1 MICIIVTVYCDGMV
15 CPRRHASL
23 VRRRVES
30 WQWTLISCHSL
41 ETRLDGASYTLSVE
55 TFTINRN
62 RTKLVIIIPEAST
75 LMAVSKKK
83 KIIIATVVILLIGT
97 IIGVTVFA
105 RRGDLPEV
113 QTAKV
118 ERRTLL
124 EAKVTA
130 NGEVRPIQFI
140 NLTSEVQGRVM
151 NVLVKEGDVVKK
163 GKPLLTVD
171 PTQFANSTS
180 IQEAGLR
187 ATQADVQN
195 QNAAL
200 TTAENAINI
209 ARASL
214 TTAQADLERAMAER
228 NNAEIELKRSTD
240 LLESGISPRST
251 YDTAKMRFDSTTA
264 SVNAAKARV
273 EQSQIQIK
281 DAEIRVKQAKTAI
294 DAAQARV
301 SQQQASLAQQSDL
314 LRKTTQ
320 YATIDGV
327 VGGPIVQVGT
337 YALSNFSSTPLMI
350 IADMSVINVEVKVD
364 ETDIKNVRKD
374 QKAKIKVDALGEA
387 EIEGQ
392 VVEIAQTAITRTGQ
406 TIAQTATSGSQEAKD
421 FKVTI
426 RLVNMS
432 KEVRDGLRPGMS
444 ATAVITTERR
454 ENVIAIPLQALVER
468 DPQQIKGDKSPA
480 GAQPLDQKDKKPIKG
495 IFAVE
500 NNKTVF
506 KPVETGITGENDIEI
521 TSGLNAG
528 QEIVTGPYR
537 QLRTLKPDQAIKR
550 EDKSKT
556 QGAGNKDNK

>member
-1 MICIIVTVYCDGMV
+1 
-15 CPRRHASL
+15 
-23 VRRRVES
+23 
-30 WQWTLISCHSL
+30 
-41 ETRLDGASYTLSVE
+41 
-55 TFTINRN
+55 
-62 RTKLVIIIPEAST
+62 
-75 LMAVSKKK
+75 MAVSKKK
-83 KIIIATVVILLIGT
+83 KIIITIVVIAVLGG
-97 IIGVTVFA
+97 IIGASVYA

-118 ERRTLL
+118 ERRATL
-124 EAKVTA
+124 ESKVTA

-140 NLTSEVQGRVM
+140 NLTSEVTGRVTD
-151 NVLVKEGDVVKK
+151 VFVKEGDVVKK
-163 GKPLLTVD
+163 GKPLLRVD
-171 PTQFANSTS
+171 PTQLASSTS

-187 ATQADVQN
+187 AVQAEVQN

-200 TTAENAINI
+200 ITAENAINT
-209 ARASL
+209 ARAAL
-214 TTAQADLERAMAER
+214 TTAQADLERAMVER
-228 NNAEIELKRSTD
+228 NNADIELKRYTN
-240 LLESGISPRST
+240 LLESGISARSS
-251 YDTAKMRFDSTTA
+251 YDTAKMRFDSATA

-273 EQSQIQIK
+273 EQAQIQVK
-281 DAEIRVKQAKTAI
+281 DAEIRVKQARTAI

-301 SQQQASLAQQSDL
+301 AQQQASLAQQSDL

-374 QKAKIKVDALGEA
+374 QKAKVKVDALGET

-426 RLVNMS
+426 RLINMS
-432 KEVRDGLRPGMS
+432 EEVRNALRPGMS
-444 ATAVITTERR
+444 ATAVISTDRR
-454 ENVIAIPLQALVER
+454 ESIIAIPLQALVER
-468 DPQQIKGDKSPA
+468 DQDQIKPGSGAAAAPA
-480 GAQPLDQKDKKPIKG
+480 GQNQTAKNKKPIKG
-495 IFAVE
+495 VFTVQ

-506 KPVETGITGENDIEI
+506 APVETGITGENDIEI
-521 TSGLNAG
+521 TSGLNEG
-528 QEIVTGPYR
+528 QEIVIGPYR

-550 EDKSKT
+550 EDK
-556 QGAGNKDNK
+556 NKKQSTENK